1 MADGFQVKGGV
12 GGAIPGALGPADLD
26 ARLEWVHLRPGGD
39 LLDALAARLGS
50 EADLYKVVLAVLA
63 PLRSALE
70 GGPLGALTAKLPLDL
85 ARQLADAEQNLC
97 AHLPPPS
104 GAGDYLVDVSRLVQH
119 PPRRAAS
126 YVRAVFASAKDLLAH
141 QDSEAIA
148 ARLPPDLADLW
159 RSAR

>member
-1 MADGFQVKGGV
+1 MADRFHVKGGV
-12 GGAIPGALGPADLD
+12 GGLLPGALGPADLD
-26 ARLEWVHLRPGGD
+26 ARLEWVRLRPGGD

-63 PLRSALE
+63 PLRASLE
-70 GGPLGALTAKLPLDL
+70 GEPLRLLFAKLPQDL
-85 ARQLADAEQNLC
+85 SRQLADAEQNLC
-97 AHLPPPS
+97 AHLPAPS

-119 PPRRAAS
+119 PPRRAAT

-141 QDSEAIA
+141 EGSEAIA
-148 ARLPPDLADLW
+148 ARLPPELADLW